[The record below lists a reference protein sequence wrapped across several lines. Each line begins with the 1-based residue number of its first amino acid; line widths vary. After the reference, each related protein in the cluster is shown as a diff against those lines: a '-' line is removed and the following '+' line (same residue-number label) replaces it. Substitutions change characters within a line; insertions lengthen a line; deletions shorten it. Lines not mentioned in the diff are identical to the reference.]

1 MRALIDRDKAV
12 ANVKELFSW
21 GDCSCDEYSI
31 VGMLNSMDY
40 IEDDTENDTVEQAAW
55 IRDEKRFGDNKIR
68 CSKCGAIL
76 TEEEYKWKNNY
87 YCYHCGSP
95 MMINRWKG
103 LYECVNKTGS
113 GTDVL

>member
-40 IEDDTENDTVEQAAW
+40 IEDDTEDNTVGREAW
-55 IRDEKRFGDNKIR
+55 IRDEKRFGDNAIR
-68 CSKCGAIL
+68 CSKCGAVL
-76 TEEEYKWKNNY
+76 MEYEYKRRKNY

-95 MMINRWKG
+95 MTAGR
-103 LYECVNKTGS
+103 S
-113 GTDVL
+113 VLFGEQIIKA

>member
-1 MRALIDRDKAV
+1 MSVI
-12 ANVKELFSW
+12 
-21 GDCSCDEYSI
+21 
-31 VGMLNSMDY
+31 GMDVLNSIKFHSLPYTHIVPNDVNAESY
-40 IEDDTENDTVEQAAW
+40 ERGWNDAVDAIIEEIEFKTW
-55 IRDEKRFGDNKIR
+55 IRDEKRFGDNEIR